1 MQFLWRRYAR
11 SGYAPPW
18 FYLLAAIGF
27 LALAIWGAVQND
39 WLIMAIAIVMIPVTI
54 AGSRLMQ
61 RLSIAA
67 DASRRELDQRRKDDD
82 HAGHATDH
90 RR

>member
-18 FYLLAAIGF
+18 FYVLVAIGF
-27 LALAIWGAVQND
+27 FALAIWGAIQSD
-39 WLIMAIAIVMIPVTI
+39 WPIMAIAIVMIPVTI

-61 RLSIAA
+61 RLNIAA
-67 DASRRELDQRRKDDD
+67 AASRRELDERRKDDD
-82 HAGHATDH
+82 RA
-90 RR
+90 